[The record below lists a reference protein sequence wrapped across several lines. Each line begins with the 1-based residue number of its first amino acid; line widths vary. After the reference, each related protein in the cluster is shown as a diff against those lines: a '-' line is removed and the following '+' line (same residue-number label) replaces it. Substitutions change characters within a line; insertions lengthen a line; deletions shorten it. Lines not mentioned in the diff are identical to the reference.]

1 MGGKLP
7 PHSWRRSRFTSAQ
20 MSTFSEGG
28 EKEGPFLKK
37 KIFFLLCQPWPKC
50 HSVVCHRARSI
61 TVITAPLVNVF
72 VCVQQSQAAE

>member
-37 KIFFLLCQPWPKC
+37 NLFPSLSTLAKVPFCGLSSGSLYYC
-50 HSVVCHRARSI
+50 HYG
-61 TVITAPLVNVF
+61 
-72 VCVQQSQAAE
+72 AAG